1 MRGSAYRFFD
11 SVSIFCDFFFHS
23 VVTLV
28 PMNILR
34 VFYFSVLMLLRHVV
48 CSSFIMEAEISLVSG
63 FLRYSGSFV

>member
-11 SVSIFCDFFFHS
+11 SVSIFCDFFHS

-28 PMNILR
+28 PMDILR

>member
-1 MRGSAYRFFD
+1 MDRHTLFFD
-11 SVSIFCDFFFHS
+11 SVSIFCAFFYS

-28 PMNILR
+28 PMDILR